1 MELVGEGPIFMTVKP
16 VRGELMMKE
25 LKENLR
31 KMRHE
36 NAVRLYLNHTIAT
49 WNYLDDQ
56 YKCT

>member
-1 MELVGEGPIFMTVKP
+1 MSSMELVGEGPIFMTVKP

-36 NAVRLYLNHTIAT
+36 NAVRL
-49 WNYLDDQ
+49 
-56 YKCT
+56 